1 MNGYLQNH
9 DISFE
14 LFKFVPLFNT
24 FHSNISMHILYN
36 VLYSFLGF
44 LQGEFVYQSRVSLV
58 GDHFLDI
65 RVFFIIIIITQGV
78 IK

>member
-24 FHSNISMHILYN
+24 FHRNISMHILYN

-44 LQGEFVYQSRVSLV
+44 LQGEFV
-58 GDHFLDI
+58 
-65 RVFFIIIIITQGV
+65 
-78 IK
+78 

>member
-24 FHSNISMHILYN
+24 FHRNISMHILHN

-58 GDHFLDI
+58 GYHFLDF
-65 RVFFIIIIITQGV
+65 RHFFIIIIIIQGAV
-78 IK
+78 K